1 MNSSLLL
8 LITTGLII
16 LIGTFCLV
24 LDLYAGSGA
33 LGIEAVSRGCDH
45 ASLVDI
51 NHAACTIIKKNVALT
66 KEEQRFNVYNMRS
79 SAALKLFS
87 ENV

>member
-24 LDLYAGSGA
+24 FGMDKNRPAKTRKYLLYTA
-33 LGIEAVSRGCDH
+33 LICVF
-45 ASLVDI
+45 LVWGLI
-51 NHAACTIIKKNVALT
+51 TAIML
-66 KEEQRFNVYNMRS
+66 QPLR
-79 SAALKLFS
+79 
-87 ENV
+87 